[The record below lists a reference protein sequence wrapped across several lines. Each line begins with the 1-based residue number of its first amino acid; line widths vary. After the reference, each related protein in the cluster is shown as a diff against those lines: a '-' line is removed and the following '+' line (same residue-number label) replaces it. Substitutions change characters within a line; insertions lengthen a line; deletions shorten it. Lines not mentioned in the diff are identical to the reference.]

1 MSTMADAMSAAIKR
15 RIERGDTRTQA
26 PEEKAEL
33 AKKAKA
39 MLGYGKPDQNA
50 TDE

>member
-39 MLGYGKPDQNA
+39 HLGYGKPDPQA
-50 TDE
+50 DE